1 MFVTVEEVSDL
12 TGFAVDDK
20 TIRKAQAIVEVM
32 AGKTEAMINPTTQ
45 ADDFAWLKYA
55 VAWQSA
61 YMETDP
67 DKLYEQANVNSVSQN
82 NNKVDFGGRV
92 YAVSP
97 LTVEAVK
104 RLSWNKSKGIKTR
117 GFNFKRSRV
126 PYWWE
131 W

>member
-1 MFVTVEEVSDL
+1 MFVTTNEVLEL
-12 TGFAVDDK
+12 TGFSVSED

-32 AGKTEAMINPTTQ
+32 AGKTESMINPTTQ
-45 ADDFAWLKYA
+45 GNDLEWMKYG
-55 VAWQSA
+55 VAWQCA
-61 YMETDP
+61 YMETDA
-67 DKLYEQANVNSVSQN
+67 DKIYEQANVEKTSGN
-82 NNKVDFGGRV
+82 NFSITYGDRV

-104 RLSWNKSKGIKTR
+104 RMSWNKSKGVKTR